1 MNQPVVTVI
10 VPAKALNDYILESLP
25 HLWALNYP
33 LVEVLLVLDH
43 LPAAGEMDRLP
54 QPPPEAKG
62 GKSLA
67 VLASGEVGPAQK
79 RDLGAASC
87 KGEILAFMDDDA
99 YPARDWLD
107 KATPHFQDS
116 EVAGVGGPALTP
128 PGSPFWE
135 RVSGA
140 FFLSSLGGG
149 NPDRYWPGPA
159 TRDIDDW
166 PSVNLLVRKRDFLEV
181 GGFDSRYWPGEDTQ
195 LCHELTVRLGKRL
208 IYDPQAL
215 VWHHRRPGLVRHLR
229 QVGRYGLHRGFFAK
243 KFAATSARLPYFI
256 PSMWLATQ
264 VLLLLLLFW
273 WPLLTGVGLALAWGA
288 YGLALAS
295 IVLNTLRRDGSLM
308 VGLAAIHYVI
318 LSHLYYGVRFLQ
330 GFFITRELNSRLR
343 KPQGKPRDI

>member
-1 MNQPVVTVI
+1 MNQPLVSVI
-10 VPAKALNDYILESLP
+10 VPAKSLNDYIAEALP

-33 LVEVLLVLDH
+33 RVEVLLVLDQQ
-43 LPAAGEMDRLP
+43 PPPDQVESLP
-54 QPPPEAKG
+54 QPPTEAG
-62 GKSLA
+62 DGKSLS

-87 KGEILAFMDDDA
+87 RGEILAFMDDDA

-107 KATPHFQDS
+107 KATPHFQDP
-116 EVAGVGGPALTP
+116 EVSGVGGPALTP

-140 FFLSSLGGG
+140 FFLSPLGGG

-208 IYDPQAL
+208 VYDPQAL

-256 PSMWLATQ
+256 PSTWLAVQ
-264 VLLLLLLFW
+264 VVLLLLLFW
-273 WPLLTGVGLALAWGA
+273 RPLLAGVGLVLAWAA

-295 IVLNTLRRDGSLM
+295 IVLKTLRRDGSLT
-308 VGLAAIHYVI
+308 VGLATIPYVI
-318 LSHLYYGVRFLQ
+318 LSHLYYGARFLQ
-330 GFFITRELNSRLR
+330 GFFFTSELNSQLR
-343 KPQGKPRDI
+343 KPRGKTRA